1 MNSNKFEELKK
12 KCFKIFIKKIIKF
25 CIYLF
30 LLLFF
35 LGIIFLYIQNKQI
48 KKIHTNIKKTNKKI
62 LKKNEAYKV
71 VNHKKNISDKN
82 KVVVV
87 LKPDINMTI
96 DASLIKKQ
104 TSQIQKISAKPV
116 AIKKIIKKSLI
127 EKKPILNMSIKN
139 TNEETILLKN
149 YQILKQYKTAI
160 KLAEYYFE
168 QKQYEKAVYWS
179 KKASKINTTAFKPWI
194 IYAKSKYIM
203 GKKEEAIHS
212 LETFLNFS
220 YSRDVA
226 NLLHSYL
233 KKRR

>member
-30 LLLFF
+30 LVLFVF
-35 LGIIFLYIQNKQI
+35 GIIFLYIQNKQT
-48 KKIHTNIKKTNKKI
+48 KKIFAVIKKTNKKI
-62 LKKNEAYKV
+62 LKKNVVYKV
-71 VNHKKNISDKN
+71 VKHKKNTKKN
-82 KVVVV
+82 KVVVI

-96 DASLIKKQ
+96 DTSLIKKQ
-104 TSQIQKISAKPV
+104 TSQIQKTSVKPV
-116 AIKKIIKKSLI
+116 VIKKIIKKSLI
-127 EKKPILNMSIKN
+127 EKKPIFNMSIKN
-139 TNEETILLKN
+139 TNKETILLKN

-160 KLAEYYFE
+160 KLAEYYFG

-220 YSRDVA
+220 YSREVA
-226 NLLHSYL
+226 DLLHSYL